1 MRRNIGR
8 EFLRILYPPH
18 CHFCQQ
24 AIEEDHYLCGDCSQ
38 DMGRVEVPFCQYC
51 GESYDGVIE
60 AQFRCP
66 NCSSM
71 ELAYGF
77 ARASLVSSEASLELV
92 HGLKYQKQRHLA
104 RALAFC
110 MAEVFENDERFRNM
124 ENWCL
129 VPIPLHWKRQWR
141 RGFNQSE
148 ALAEELSK
156 LVHLPVRKSL
166 KRVRST
172 KSQTRLSRN
181 QRLENLRG
189 AVCLRSGYEDLQSQS
204 EGVILVDDVFTTG
217 ATVNACAAILRKQ
230 FPREN
235 IVVLTAVRG

>member
-1 MRRNIGR
+1 MRRNFGR
-8 EFLRILYPPH
+8 ELLRILYPPH
-18 CHFCQQ
+18 CYFCQQ

-38 DMGRVEVPFCQYC
+38 DMARVEMPYCQYC

-66 NCSSM
+66 NCSDM

-77 ARASLVSSEASLELV
+77 ARASLVSSEASLSLIY
-92 HGLKYQKQRHLA
+92 GLKYQKQRHLA

-110 MAEVFENDERFRNM
+110 MAEVFENDERFMNV

-156 LVHLPVRKSL
+156 LVHLPVRKLL

-172 KSQTRLSRN
+172 QTQTRLSRN
-181 QRLENLRG
+181 QRLENLQG
-189 AVCLRSGYEDLQSQS
+189 AFRLRPEFQRYKSQS

-217 ATVNACAAILRKQ
+217 ATVNACAAILGQ
-230 FPREN
+230 EFPREN